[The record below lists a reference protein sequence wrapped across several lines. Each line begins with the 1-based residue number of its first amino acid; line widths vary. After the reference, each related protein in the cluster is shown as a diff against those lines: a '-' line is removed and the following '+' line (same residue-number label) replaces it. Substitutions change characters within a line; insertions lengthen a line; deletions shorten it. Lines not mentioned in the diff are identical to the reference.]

1 MNPEFRQTLNTLS
14 RNIESANEAAQE
26 NIYTFTQLYIDPCLS
41 GLKISVRD
49 CTSPCFP
56 NRDAHL
62 RRQRGRPRGRPDL
75 NFNFYDDWDE
85 DDDVANS
92 LIGWRNDE
100 LDGLLADSGSR
111 NGQPGRRRAMSYGSR
126 QRRRAT
132 TLPTDQEQDP
142 TVIRGSS
149 YLGFLER
156 LPFNLGSRMLRYKP
170 SAANLQTNPG
180 GVRLRDEDE
189 EAISTQGTD
198 DMRPLKKKGHGRQRS
213 DTQTSHSTMT
223 SISSRGDLILS
234 EEEED
239 AIPIDD
245 EFAVMLTK
253 RITNTGSEDH
263 SSGRGSSKRPT
274 PSRTSTR
281 TFSSKSLSSLGK
293 GKRSGSRKS
302 SEPVSPIGAETIEP
316 LTIEALQ
323 QEEDEARREQEME
336 VEQKREAAQRL
347 AEDIG
352 LVLSEHTSEVSRSPC
367 CLVRPADLQ
376 PAATWT

>member
-14 RNIESANEAAQE
+14 RNLESANEAAQE
-26 NIYTFTQLYIDPCLS
+26 NIYTFTQLYVDPCLS
-41 GLKISVRD
+41 GLKICVRD
-49 CTSPCFP
+49 CTAPCLST
-56 NRDAHL
+56 REDL
-62 RRQRGRPRGRPDL
+62 SRRKRGRPRGRPDL
-75 NFNFYDDWDE
+75 NFNFYDDWD
-85 DDDVANS
+85 DDDEVTNS

-100 LDGLLADSGSR
+100 LDGLLAESGSR
-111 NGQPGRRRAMSYGSR
+111 NGQPGRKRAMSYGSR

-180 GVRLRDEDE
+180 GVRLRDEEE
-189 EAISTQGTD
+189 EASSSQGTNG
-198 DMRPLKKKGHGRQRS
+198 MRSPKKKGHGRQRS
-213 DTQTSHSTMT
+213 NTQTSQSTMT

-253 RITNTGSEDH
+253 RTTNTGSEDH
-263 SSGRGSSKRPT
+263 SSGRGSSKRPA
-274 PSRTSTR
+274 PSRTSTLR
-281 TFSSKSLSSLGK
+281 TVSSKSLSSLGK

-302 SEPVSPIGAETIEP
+302 SEPVSPIGADTIEP

-323 QEEDEARREQEME
+323 QEEEEARREQEME
-336 VEQKREAAQRL
+336 VEQKREAAQRM

-352 LVLSEHTSEVSRSPC
+352 LMQPGDTSIEVSWRRC
-367 CLVRPADLQ
+367 C
-376 PAATWT
+376 